1 MIYRSD
7 IFSRIVE
14 SVPMVAVA
22 ERYGFSVNRAG
33 DMVCPFQ
40 EHSHPALHVYPEDR
54 GWYCFHCGEGG
65 SVIDFVAKL
74 FHLTPRQAAIRLDN
88 DFHLGLTTQRPDR
101 RAVNEWV
108 EKRRREQDKLAAYQ
122 AEYDAKCREAYAIRS
137 APKPPPGSPLWG
149 EYAALLGRLDYL
161 ENCWFEQH
169 KWAERYS
176 DLQEMR

>member
-1 MIYRSD
+1 MYGD
-7 IFSRIVE
+7 IFSRVKE
-14 SVPMVAVA
+14 AVTMSDVAA
-22 ERYGFSVNRAG
+22 WYGFEVNRSG
-33 DMVCPFQ
+33 NMLCPF
-40 EHSHPALHVYPEDR
+40 HNDSRPSLHVYPSSR
-54 GWYCFHCGEGG
+54 GWWCFVCNEGG

-74 FHLTPRQAAIRLDN
+74 FHITPRQAVIRLDN

-108 EKRRREQDKLAAYQ
+108 EKHRREQAELAAYQ

-149 EYAALLGRLDYL
+149 KYAALLGRLDYL
-161 ENCWFEQH
+161 DNCWFEQH
-169 KWAERYS
+169 KWVERYE